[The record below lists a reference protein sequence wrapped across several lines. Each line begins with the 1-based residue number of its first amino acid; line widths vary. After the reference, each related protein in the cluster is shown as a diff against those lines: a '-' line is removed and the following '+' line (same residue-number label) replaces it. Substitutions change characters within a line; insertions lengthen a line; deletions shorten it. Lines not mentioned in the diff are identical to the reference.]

1 MLASDIPVG
10 YRSAPAMARSLA
22 KHLDCPEE
30 IRKRVMG
37 IFATCP
43 SRRNIIEMIEKHR
56 RPPKGQSVRPSDA
69 YSATQAARSLDA
81 RNKHFLERLRL
92 ERAAMEMRRGG

>member
-37 IFATCP
+37 IFPNCP
-43 SRRNIIEMIEKHR
+43 PRRNIIEMIEKHR
-56 RPPKGQSVRPSDA
+56 RPEKGEAVQASDA
-69 YSATQAARSLDA
+69 YSAASEARGLA
-81 RNKHFLERLRL
+81 EVNKEFVYRLRI
-92 ERAAMEMRRGG
+92 ERAAMEMRRG